1 MEDFG
6 MVQGITSIFG
16 FLAVCVVMM
25 WKVVSDKKDNDR
37 IKEMQERIAKILEYI
52 TTEKEK
58 NAEERENI
66 WKQTQANTSAI
77 EKITEI
83 LDGISKK
90 ITKFAPKNKQ
100 SNNHN
105 KTKDNE

>member
-25 WKVVSDKKDNDR
+25 WKIVSDKKENDKS
-37 IKEMQERIAKILEYI
+37 KENAEKIAKILEYV
-52 TTEKEK
+52 TTER
-58 NAEERENI
+58 EESKRRQDEMQ
-66 WKQTQANTSAI
+66 KQIKDNTSAI

-90 ITKFAPKNKQ
+90 MSKFAPKTK

>member
-25 WKVVSDKKDNDR
+25 WKIVSDKKDNENT
-37 IKEMQERIAKILEYI
+37 KETAKKIAQILEYI
-52 TTEKEK
+52 TTEKEESK
-58 NAEERENI
+58 RRQDEMQ
-66 WKQTQANTSAI
+66 KQIKDNTSAI

-83 LDGISKK
+83 LDNLSKK
-90 ITKFAPKNKQ
+90 LSKFAPKNKQ
-100 SNNHN
+100 SNNH
-105 KTKDNE
+105 KTKENE

>member
-25 WKVVSDKKDNDR
+25 WKIVSDKKDNDKQ
-37 IKEMQERIAKILEYI
+37 KELQVKVGKILEYV
-52 TTEKEK
+52 TTER
-58 NAEERENI
+58 EESKRRQDEMQ
-66 WKQTQANTSAI
+66 KQIQDNTSAI

-83 LDGISKK
+83 LDNLSKK
-90 ITKFAPKNKQ
+90 LSKFAPKTK

-105 KTKDNE
+105 KTKENE

>member
-25 WKVVSDKKDNDR
+25 WKIVSDKKDNDK
-37 IKEMQERIAKILEYI
+37 IKDMGKQIAEILTYITKEKETTKQRQDEMQKQIAD
-52 TTEKEK
+52 
-58 NAEERENI
+58 
-66 WKQTQANTSAI
+66 NTSAI

-90 ITKFAPKNKQ
+90 LSKFAPKTKG
-100 SNNHN
+100 NNHN

>member
-25 WKVVSDKKDNDR
+25 WKIVSDKKDNENT
-37 IKEMQERIAKILEYI
+37 KETSKKIAQILEYI
-52 TTEKEK
+52 TTEKEESK
-58 NAEERENI
+58 RRQDEMQRQI
-66 WKQTQANTSAI
+66 QDNTSAI

-90 ITKFAPKNKQ
+90 MSKFASKTK

>member
-25 WKVVSDKKDNDR
+25 WKIVSDKKDNDK
-37 IKEMQERIAKILEYI
+37 IKDMGKQIAEILTYITKEKETTKQRQDEMQ
-52 TTEKEK
+52 
-58 NAEERENI
+58 
-66 WKQTQANTSAI
+66 KQIQENTSAI

-83 LDGISKK
+83 LDNLSKK
-90 ITKFAPKNKQ
+90 LSKMGQKSHKN
-100 SNNHN
+100 NL
-105 KTKDNE
+105 KTSKNED

>member
-1 MEDFG
+1 MMEGLDLMG
-6 MVQGITSIFG
+6 GITTIFG
-16 FLAVCVVMM
+16 FLAVCLVII
-25 WKVVSDKKDNDR
+25 WKVVSDKKDNDKQ
-37 IKEMQERIAKILEYI
+37 KEMQEKVAKILEYI
-52 TTEKEK
+52 TTEREK
-58 NAEERENI
+58 NTQEREVMQ
-66 WKQTQANTSAI
+66 KQIQANTTAI

-90 ITKFAPKNKQ
+90 MSKFAPKNK

>member
-6 MVQGITSIFG
+6 IVQGITSIFG

-25 WKVVSDKKDNDR
+25 WKIVSDKKENDKS
-37 IKEMQERIAKILEYI
+37 KENAEKIAKILEYV
-52 TTEKEK
+52 TTER
-58 NAEERENI
+58 EESKRRQDEMQ
-66 WKQTQANTSAI
+66 KQIQDNTSAI

-90 ITKFAPKNKQ
+90 MAKFAPKTKG
-100 SNNHN
+100 NNHN
-105 KTKDNE
+105 KTKGNE

>member
-25 WKVVSDKKDNDR
+25 WKIVSDKKDNDKIKDMGKQIAEILTYITKEKETTKQR
-37 IKEMQERIAKILEYI
+37 QDEMQKQIKE
-52 TTEKEK
+52 
-58 NAEERENI
+58 
-66 WKQTQANTSAI
+66 NTSAI

-90 ITKFAPKNKQ
+90 MSKFAPKTK

>member
-25 WKVVSDKKDNDR
+25 WKVISDKKDNDKQ
-37 IKEMQERIAKILEYI
+37 KEMQEKVAKILEYI
-52 TTEKEK
+52 TTEREK
-58 NAEERENI
+58 NTQEREVMQ
-66 WKQTQANTSAI
+66 KQIQANTTAI

-83 LDGISKK
+83 LDNLSKK
-90 ITKFAPKNKQ
+90 LSKFAPKTKG
-100 SNNHN
+100 NNHN
-105 KTKDNE
+105 KTKENE

>member
-25 WKVVSDKKDNDR
+25 WKIVSDKKENDKS
-37 IKEMQERIAKILEYI
+37 KENAEKIAKILEYV
-52 TTEKEK
+52 TTER
-58 NAEERENI
+58 EESKRRQDEMQRQI
-66 WKQTQANTSAI
+66 QDNTSAI

-83 LDGISKK
+83 LDNLSKK
-90 ITKFAPKNKQ
+90 LSKFAT
-100 SNNHN
+100 
-105 KTKDNE
+105 KTKGSINKK

>member
-25 WKVVSDKKDNDR
+25 WKIVSDKKDNENA
-37 IKEMQERIAKILEYI
+37 KETAKKIAQILEYI
-52 TTEKEK
+52 TTEKEESK
-58 NAEERENI
+58 RRQDEMQ
-66 WKQTQANTSAI
+66 KQIQDNTSAI

-90 ITKFAPKNKQ
+90 MSKFAPKTK

>member
-25 WKVVSDKKDNDR
+25 WKIVSDKKENDTS
-37 IKEMQERIAKILEYI
+37 KENAEKIAKILEYV
-52 TTEKEK
+52 TTER
-58 NAEERENI
+58 EESKRRQDEMQRQI
-66 WKQTQANTSAI
+66 QDNTSAI

-83 LDGISKK
+83 LDNLSKK
-90 ITKFAPKNKQ
+90 LSKFAPKNK

>member
-25 WKVVSDKKDNDR
+25 WKIVSDKKDNDKS
-37 IKEMQERIAKILEYI
+37 KENAEKIAKILEYV
-52 TTEKEK
+52 TTER
-58 NAEERENI
+58 EESKRIQDEMR
-66 WKQTQANTSAI
+66 KQIQDNTSAI

-83 LDGISKK
+83 LDSISKK
-90 ITKFAPKNKQ
+90 MSKFAPKTKGT
-100 SNNHN
+100 HN
-105 KTKDNE
+105 KTKGNE

>member
-25 WKVVSDKKDNDR
+25 WKIVSDKKENDKS
-37 IKEMQERIAKILEYI
+37 KENAEKIAKILEYV
-52 TTEKEK
+52 TTER
-58 NAEERENI
+58 EESKRRQDEMQ
-66 WKQTQANTSAI
+66 KQIADNTSAI

-83 LDGISKK
+83 LDNLSKK
-90 ITKFAPKNKQ
+90 CLNL
-100 SNNHN
+100 HR
-105 KTKDNE
+105 KTKTRDNE